1 MTRAE
6 KKFYLNKEERRKG
19 LTIAFSGCKWG
30 RSNKLTPDHD
40 DSKKV
45 PTWMRWLLGQK
56 FGASVVGVFSVFWLL
71 WSGKHFFCFV
81 LFWDFGKNCCPC
93 WIFFFPIKPAFMQ
106 QWMRWWQSTLCGR
119 KTALLIRIL
128 GSKFKTVSLLFGELY
143 MIQLI
148 LPVQTQS
155 LTRCVIETHTHTNS

>member
-6 KKFYLNKEERRKG
+6 KNFYLNKEERRKG

-56 FGASVVGVFSVFWLL
+56 FGASVVGVFFCVLASLVSKTFFL
-71 WSGKHFFCFV
+71 FCFV
-81 LFWDFGKNCCPC
+81 LRLWEKLLPMLD
-93 WIFFFPIKPAFMQ
+93 FFFPIKPAFMQ

-148 LPVQTQS
+148 LPVQTQP
-155 LTRCVIETHTHTNS
+155 LTHCVIETHTHTNS